1 MIGQQKNYRI
11 LYHENY
17 YLIENPVI
25 IFKNPDAYQNYLGIF
40 LKNTSAQV
48 LLFFFFW
55 LEFQICF

>member
-1 MIGQQKNYRI
+1 MTGQQKNYRI

-25 IFKNPDAYQNYLGIF
+25 VFKNPDAYQNYLGIF

-48 LLFFFFW
+48 LLLFIFFG
-55 LEFQICF
+55 